1 MKTIYRLIGIF
12 CFFLLLGACERKE
25 IELYDSP
32 RYLSFESNEKDTL
45 SFSFFFTL
53 DEEYE
58 YPVIVNLTGD
68 LLEED
73 KEFIVKP
80 DTGSTLASE
89 MFVLPERFIF
99 RRGIVSDT
107 FRVKLKNHPRL
118 QSEKLFLKLRLEE
131 TGIFSSTGG
140 IWGHTILSVT
150 DIAIRP
156 SWWDERVVERFYLGV
171 YSKRKFELF
180 MEATGITD
188 MSEMSDG
195 ERRIAALRFKHWL
208 ADRDPIPDEENG
220 GFISVPVI
228 G

>member
-1 MKTIYRLIGIF
+1 MKTKYKLMGMLIF
-12 CFFLLLGACERKE
+12 PLMLWACEQRK
-25 IELYDSP
+25 IELYNSP
-32 RYLSFESNEKDTL
+32 RYLSFETNEKDTL
-45 SFSFFFTL
+45 YFSFFFTL

-58 YPVIVNLTGD
+58 YPVVVNLTGD

-73 KEFIVKP
+73 REFIVKV
-80 DTGSTLASE
+80 DTASTLASD
-89 MFVLPERFIF
+89 MFVLPERFVF
-99 RRGIVSDT
+99 RRGVVSDT
-107 FRVKLKNHPRL
+107 FSIKLKNHPLLRT
-118 QSEKLFLKLRLEE
+118 EKLFLKLRLEE
-131 TGIFSSTGG
+131 SEIFLSTGG
-140 IWGHTILSVT
+140 VWSHSILSVT

-156 SWWDERVVERFYLGV
+156 SWWDERVVERFYLGT

-208 ADRDPIPDEENG
+208 ADREPIPDEENG

>member
-99 RRGIVSDT
+99 PARYCIGYVQGKIEKSSATAIGKIVSEIEI
-107 FRVKLKNHPRL
+107 RGNRN
-118 QSEKLFLKLRLEE
+118 LFVYR
-131 TGIFSSTGG
+131 
-140 IWGHTILSVT
+140 
-150 DIAIRP
+150 R
-156 SWWDERVVERFYLGV
+156 YLGP
-171 YSKRKFELF
+171 YHSLC
-180 MEATGITD
+180 
-188 MSEMSDG
+188 
-195 ERRIAALRFKHWL
+195 
-208 ADRDPIPDEENG
+208 NG
-220 GFISVPVI
+220 YCNKTFLVG
-228 G
+228 